1 MWIFL
6 KDGFF
11 SVIEHPD
18 SKKHVVIRARVK
30 GDIEKV
36 FPENGGV
43 EMTEDSDY
51 RFRAPMTKDR
61 FASHIAQQATL
72 INYKNFK
79 NSINDKE
86 RREYWY
92 EEVWNTM
99 ANMQD
104 HLATLEDIEKVKA

>member
-6 KDGFF
+6 KGGFF

-18 SKKHVVIRARVK
+18 SKKHVLIRARVK

-36 FPENGGV
+36 FPDAGGA

-51 RFRAPMTKDR
+51 RFRAPLPK
-61 FASHIAQQATL
+61 ASLAAALANQATL

-79 NSINDKE
+79 NAINDKE